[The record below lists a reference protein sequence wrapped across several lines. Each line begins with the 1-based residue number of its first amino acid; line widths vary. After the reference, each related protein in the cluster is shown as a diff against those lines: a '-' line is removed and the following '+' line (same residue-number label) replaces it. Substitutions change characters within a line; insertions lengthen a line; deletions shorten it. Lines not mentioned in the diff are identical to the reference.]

1 MKRLIFFILF
11 ICTVFI
17 LQGRSMVPILN
28 KSEGLVD
35 YLENE
40 LNLEI
45 VRMEYD
51 ILKTTKT
58 TSRVL
63 SSGWTYSIVAF
74 GDYRFKDIDISVY
87 KRVNGSWSLVE
98 RDQDSSEIALVVI
111 TPEYTEEYLIEI
123 KAYSFNDGYEVGH
136 YGLIVAHE

>member
-1 MKRLIFFILF
+1 MKRLLFFVLF
-11 ICTVFI
+11 LCIVFV
-17 LQGRSMVPILN
+17 LQGRSMSAILN

-40 LNLEI
+40 LDLEI

-58 TSRVL
+58 TTRTL
-63 SSGWTYSIVAF
+63 SPGWTYRIVAF
-74 GDYRFKDIDISVY
+74 GDYRFKDIDVSVY
-87 KRVNGSWSLVE
+87 RKINGSWTLIE

-111 TPEYTEEYLIEI
+111 TPEYAEEYLIEI
-123 KAYSFNDGYEVGH
+123 KAYSFNEGYEVGH